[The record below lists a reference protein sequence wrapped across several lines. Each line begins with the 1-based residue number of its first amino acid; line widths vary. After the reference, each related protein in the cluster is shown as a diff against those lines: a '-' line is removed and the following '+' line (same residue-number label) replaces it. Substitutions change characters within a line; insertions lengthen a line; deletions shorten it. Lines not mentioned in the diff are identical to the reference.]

1 LFTVNLSRYFAV
13 MTVRPALCLVEQD
26 RLLLMRYHYGGQDV
40 YNLPGGNPD
49 PGETLAETL
58 VRELRE
64 ELQITVRVG
73 DWLLAGEVF
82 RPGKPAALHIVFAG
96 EILSGTPMLNP
107 AETSA
112 LSTEWVPLAEVPH
125 RSMYPHVGTE
135 LVAVLTRQR
144 PAGYLGRMAQPWY
157 G

>member
-1 LFTVNLSRYFAV
+1 MSNQP
-13 MTVRPALCLVEQD
+13 MTTRPALCLVENGT
-26 RLLLMRYHYGGQDV
+26 LLLMRYRYGGQDV
-40 YNLPGGNPD
+40 FNLPGGNPD
-49 PGETLAETL
+49 GGETLAETL

-82 RPGKPAALHIVFAG
+82 RPGKAGTLHVVFGG
-96 EILSGTPMLNP
+96 EIVSGTPILNP

-112 LSTEWVPLAEVPH
+112 LAIAWVPLEEVPGL
-125 RSMYPHVGTE
+125 SMYPHVGTE
-135 LVAVLTRQR
+135 LVDVLVGRR
-144 PAGYLGRMAQPWY
+144 PAGYLGRLAQPWF